1 LAAFTRLSY
10 PPLPAMPALVLR
22 QFSRCCRCGRCCPQV
37 LETEAKP
44 RWSWLPPALIAYNV
58 AFTAVYLL
66 LPAYF
71 SFFVLTFI
79 GMCIVVFA
87 RCLRL
92 YRCVDRWQ
100 RQGTACAERA
110 APRRDIKPQLT
121 PSVSTA

>member
-1 LAAFTRLSY
+1 VGRYA
-10 PPLPAMPALVLR
+10 
-22 QFSRCCRCGRCCPQV
+22 SRAHYKRRAPRFIGSAQV

-44 RWSWLPPALIAYNV
+44 RWSWLPYALVAYNV

-79 GMCIVVFA
+79 GMCVVVFA

-92 YRCVDRWQ
+92 YR
-100 RQGTACAERA
+100 
-110 APRRDIKPQLT
+110 
-121 PSVSTA
+121 